1 MNNPVIQRELIGIL
15 RSRKALALQ
24 VGLATLFALLVV
36 LRWPT
41 DARVDLSG
49 AQSQQVFRTFGYGLL
64 TTLLLLV
71 PVFPST
77 TIVREKRQGTLA
89 LLFNSPMPAW
99 SIYFGKL
106 VGVLVFVM
114 LLLAMTLPA
123 ATACYAMG
131 GVSLWEDVFALYGL
145 LAVVA
150 IQYASLG
157 LLVSSHTNSTDSALR
172 ITYAMVLLLA
182 VVTLGPHQFLQGQPG
197 LLPKLAAAMRNLS
210 PIPAVMELLG
220 QGDFGSQG
228 LISQA
233 GATLRYVYSALV
245 ISAAFMLWT
254 ISRMNYS
261 IFDQARSQ
269 GVITD
274 ERGTGMRVLRRIMY
288 LVDPQRRKSAIG
300 WFVNPVMVMEFRSRR
315 FGRTHWLLRTV
326 AACTVLSLALSIATT
341 TGTMDWDVE
350 TIGGILVVL
359 QVALIALITPSLAA
373 GLISSERESGG
384 WQLLQMTPLSAGSIL
399 RGKLMSVVWTLLL
412 ILLATLPGYAVMMY
426 IDPRMKLQIIR
437 VSICLLATAGFSLL
451 LSTAVSSLFRR
462 TAPAITTAYILLFAI
477 YAGTMLFWLGRDAPF
492 GHSTVEAVLTIN
504 PLAATLSVIK
514 APGFKQYE
522 LLPANWWFLAG
533 ASTCSLGLLVTRI
546 WRLMRPQ

>member
-24 VGLATLFALLVV
+24 VGLAALFALLVV

-89 LLFNSPMPAW
+89 LLFNSPMPSW

-233 GATLRYVYSALV
+233 GATARYVYSALA

-261 IFDQARSQ
+261 IFDRARSQ

-373 GLISSERESGG
+373 GLISSERERGG

>member
-24 VGLATLFALLVV
+24 VGLAALFALLVV

-89 LLFNSPMPAW
+89 LLFNSPMPSW

-233 GATLRYVYSALV
+233 GATARYVYSALA

-261 IFDQARSQ
+261 IFDRARSQ